1 MKRLTLLVVIVLA
14 SVTCGFASIIVIS
27 NADFNVQPAG
37 GWNGGNA
44 APQWDNRSGNNNEA
58 SDAFTH
64 SGVGGS
70 LKIWAGSGIYVA
82 HQDATVQDAGLI
94 PVGATQWTVDYWA
107 YTQTSD
113 YYTNGNINFHIEW
126 FTNFSLG
133 GETAPRSV
141 TYLPQNITPDTWLK
155 VSNTGD
161 IPANA
166 TYWRFVFEQ
175 SATESGAVFLDD
187 VTVTAVPE
195 PATVGLL
202 GIAGGLMLVRFARR
216 KPPR

>member
-1 MKRLTLLVVIVLA
+1 MRSLTFVAVVILA
-14 SVTCGFASIIVIS
+14 SVSCAFADIIVIS

-44 APQWDNRSGNNNEA
+44 APEWDNRSGNNNEA

-70 LKIWAGSGIYVA
+70 LKIWAGAGIYVA

-94 PVGATQWTVDYWA
+94 PVGFTQWTLDFYA

-126 FTNFSLG
+126 FTNFSAG
-133 GETAPRSV
+133 GEVAPRSV
-141 TYLPQNITPDTWLK
+141 TYLPQNITPDTWLR

-161 IPANA
+161 IPVNA
-166 TYWRFVFEQ
+166 TYWRVVFEQ
-175 SATESGAVFLDD
+175 AGTEGGSVFLDD
-187 VTVTAVPE
+187 VNLSVIPE
-195 PATVGLL
+195 PGTAALL
-202 GIAGGLMLVRFARR
+202 GMAGGLMLMRLARR